1 MLYEGIKQDEGLRA
15 VCLLAGPVPHGEGLV
30 DVRVGQPGLHRV
42 ECEHLDLQHR
52 HAVLLEG
59 CCDGPMAI
67 GDRRD
72 QPL

>member
-1 MLYEGIKQDEGLRA
+1 
-15 VCLLAGPVPHGEGLV
+15 
-30 DVRVGQPGLHRV
+30 V